1 MKFLS
6 CSATVMSK
14 LKKTQAQICLM
25 SQAQT
30 CLMSQAQTCLM
41 YQGHVPIPI
50 KWLLEN

>member
-14 LKKTQAQICLM
+14 LKKT
-25 SQAQT
+25 QAQT